1 MCVRSLFKCE
11 AVFQF
16 PVNIDTERMIRNVVI
31 LSVHM
36 KSVVVITSQLLIPI
50 FILVAIV
57 GLSFAYVGSIAGP
70 SSSSSSANQ
79 GQPWLGISAVEISPE
94 LSNEIGLAESTGLLV
109 LQVAPGGPAER
120 AGVKGGNSL
129 KVIGGSE
136 IPIGGDVI
144 IRVDGNAIRNLDDF
158 RSLLNGKEV
167 GDKLQ
172 FTLVGPSNEIRN
184 ADVRLE
190 VRPA

>member
-31 LSVHM
+31 LSLHM

-57 GLSFAYVGSIAGP
+57 GLSFAYVGSMAGP

-94 LSNEIGLAESTGLLV
+94 LSNEIGLAESSGLLV

-158 RSLLNGKEV
+158 RSLLNGKEA
-167 GDKLQ
+167 GDELQ
-172 FTLVGPSNEIRN
+172 FTLVGPSNEIGN
-184 ADVRLE
+184 VDVRLE

>member
-109 LQVAPGGPAER
+109 FQVAPGGPAER

-167 GDKLQ
+167 GDELQ

>member
-1 MCVRSLFKCE
+1 MV
-11 AVFQF
+11 
-16 PVNIDTERMIRNVVI
+16 RNVVI
-31 LSVHM
+31 LSLHM
-36 KSVVVITSQLLIPI
+36 KSVVIITTQLLIPI

-70 SSSSSSANQ
+70 SSSSSTTGQ
-79 GQPWLGISAVEISPE
+79 IQPWLGISAVEISPE
-94 LSNEIGLAESTGLLV
+94 LSNEIGLAESSGLLV
-109 LQVAPGGPAER
+109 LQVAPGGPAEK
-120 AGVKGGNSL
+120 AGIKGGDSI

-158 RSLLNGKEV
+158 RSLLGGKEV
-167 GDKLQ
+167 GDELQ
-172 FTLVGPSNEIRN
+172 FTLVGPNNEIRN
-184 ADVRLE
+184 VDARLE

>member
-1 MCVRSLFKCE
+1 MCVRSLLKCG

-31 LSVHM
+31 LSLHM

-70 SSSSSSANQ
+70 SSSSSANQ

-94 LSNEIGLAESTGLLV
+94 LSNEIGLAESSGLLV
-109 LQVAPGGPAER
+109 LQVAPGGPAEK
-120 AGVKGGNSL
+120 AGIKGGNSL

-158 RSLLNGKEV
+158 RSLLNGKEI
-167 GDKLQ
+167 GDGLQ
-172 FTLVGPSNEIRN
+172 FTLVGLSNEIRN
-184 ADVRLE
+184 VDVRLE

>member
-1 MCVRSLFKCE
+1 MG
-11 AVFQF
+11 
-16 PVNIDTERMIRNVVI
+16 
-31 LSVHM
+31 
-36 KSVVVITSQLLIPI
+36 VITSQLLIPI

-57 GLSFAYVGSIAGP
+57 GLSFAYVGSLAGP

-94 LSNEIGLAESTGLLV
+94 LSNEIGLAESGLLV
-109 LQVAPGGPAER
+109 LQVAPGGPAEK
-120 AGVKGGNSL
+120 AGIKGGNSL

-158 RSLLNGKEV
+158 RSLLNGKEI
-167 GDKLQ
+167 GDGLQ

-184 ADVRLE
+184 VDVRLE

>member
-1 MCVRSLFKCE
+1 MCVRSLFKCGV
-11 AVFQF
+11 VFQF

-31 LSVHM
+31 LSLHM
-36 KSVVVITSQLLIPI
+36 KSVVVTSQLLIPI

-70 SSSSSSANQ
+70 SSSSSANQ

-94 LSNEIGLAESTGLLV
+94 LSNEIGLAESSGLLV
-109 LQVAPGGPAER
+109 LQVAPGGPAEK
-120 AGVKGGNSL
+120 AGIKGGNSL

-158 RSLLNGKEV
+158 RSLLNGKEI
-167 GDKLQ
+167 GDGLQ

-184 ADVRLE
+184 VDVRLE